1 MTSKDGNL
9 SPIGESL
16 ENLKSQFKRG
26 FREILNALSRN
37 RPIIPSRS
45 GDANNEL
52 SATPSLPARACPVR
66 TDDRIQEDHY
76 GA

>member
-26 FREILNALSRN
+26 FREILNTLSRN
-37 RPIIPSRS
+37 RPIIPFRS
-45 GDANNEL
+45 GEANNEL
-52 SATPSLPARACPVR
+52 TAAPSLPARACPVR
-66 TDDRIQEDHY
+66 TGDRIQEDHY
-76 GA
+76 DV